1 MADEH
6 IKCKAQH
13 HAKMQN
19 TMTTTVT
26 TTATTTA
33 TTPVIEPVIVD
44 FVGKTIQ
51 SDPKVLSRKSSG
63 DVGGGDGR
71 EPDRQI
77 RLNDGVRNRRQCA
90 WPIGERRVRVGY

>member
-1 MADEH
+1 
-6 IKCKAQH
+6 
-13 HAKMQN
+13 
-19 TMTTTVT
+19 MTFAYIRVFETIRRVLIT
-26 TTATTTA
+26 TTAITMA
-33 TTPVIEPVIVD
+33 KTPVIEPVIVD

-90 WPIGERRVRVGY
+90 WPEGEGSEF